1 MAKLDFDK
9 LNVSPEIK
17 TYQVLDEEGKVV
29 NPDLMPDLTDEQ
41 LVELYKQMLWSRT
54 SCFRHTGMFR
64 N

>member
-29 NPDLMPDLTDEQ
+29 NPDLMPD
-41 LVELYKQMLWSRT
+41 
-54 SCFRHTGMFR
+54 
-64 N
+64 